1 MKKSLA
7 LMLFA
12 VVILEYALF
21 FTTAQAQT
29 STQNPTIH
37 NASLMHR
44 PYIHLYDEQGNLRT
58 EFFQGEKIRIVTYYP
73 SPVYIVKVIDP
84 DDQVSFFKIVI
95 AHECTHYG
103 VFDSGLL
110 SGLTD
115 KNGEWHVEAGIF
127 CWFKVKSFFV
137 VPFGPLG
144 VIGILAACLT
154 GFSLKYV
161 KIRKNKA

>member
-7 LMLFA
+7 LVLLA
-12 VVILEYALF
+12 VIILEYALF
-21 FTTAQAQT
+21 LSNAQAQAA
-29 STQNPTIH
+29 TQNPTV
-37 NASLMHR
+37 NNSSLMHL
-44 PYIHLYDEQGNLRT
+44 PYIHIFDEAENLRT

-95 AHECTHYG
+95 AHECAHYG

-144 VIGILAACLT
+144 VIGILAACFT
-154 GFSLKYV
+154 GFSLQYAKT
-161 KIRKNKA
+161 RKNKA

>member
-1 MKKSLA
+1 MKKRLA
-7 LMLFA
+7 LVLFA
-12 VVILEYALF
+12 VIILEYALF
-21 FTTAQAQT
+21 LSNAHAQAA
-29 STQNPTIH
+29 TQNPTV
-37 NASLMHR
+37 NNSSLMHL
-44 PYIHLYDEQGNLRT
+44 PYIHIFDEAENLRT

-95 AHECTHYG
+95 AHECAHYG

-144 VIGILAACLT
+144 VVGILAACFT
-154 GFSLKYV
+154 GFSLQYAKT
-161 KIRKNKA
+161 RRNKT

>member
-7 LMLFA
+7 LVLFT
-12 VVILEYALF
+12 VVILEYALL
-21 FTTAQAQT
+21 FTTAQAQA
-29 STQNPTIH
+29 STQNPTVTD
-37 NASLMHR
+37 ASLIHL

-73 SPVYIVKVIDP
+73 SPIYIVKVIDP
-84 DDQVSFFKIVI
+84 DGQTVFFKLVI
-95 AHECTHYG
+95 AHECEHFG

-127 CWFKVKSFFV
+127 FWFKVKSFFV

-144 VIGILAACLT
+144 VIGMFAACFT
-154 GFSLKYV
+154 GFGLKYL
-161 KIRKNKA
+161 KTRKKKA